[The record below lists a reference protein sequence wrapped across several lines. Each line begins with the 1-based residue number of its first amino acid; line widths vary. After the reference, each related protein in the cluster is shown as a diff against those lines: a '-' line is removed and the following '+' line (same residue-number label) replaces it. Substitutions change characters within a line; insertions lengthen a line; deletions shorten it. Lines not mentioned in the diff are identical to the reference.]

1 MKVVSVMMLCNIN
14 KSVVTRTP
22 STNIIITPVTHREAN
37 LTFHHCDCS
46 MQCFFLGIFVYSQNS
61 NQPKENVEIMV
72 TIPRKNL
79 PNIAT
84 NQIWQAHI
92 FF

>member
-1 MKVVSVMMLCNIN
+1 MV
-14 KSVVTRTP
+14 
-22 STNIIITPVTHREAN
+22 
-37 LTFHHCDCS
+37 
-46 MQCFFLGIFVYSQNS
+46 FLGIFFYSQNS

-84 NQIWQAHI
+84 NQIWQAHT
-92 FF
+92 